1 MKQKCREELLQ
12 WEVEPM
18 PDLSR
23 EPEVDQCVWWA
34 NQPEGKFPVLR
45 VVAACYFG
53 RQLGANPSERHW
65 SKCKNT
71 TGIKRTNLSSESL
84 DKLMIIN
91 SCLKNMRG
99 IRYDSAP
106 ILPNPFLDSH
116 LNKLDTRNNARNH
129 TLDQNELPSDTDD
142 DEDLDVQ
149 VIEVQM
155 PNVQGVIARSSDA
168 EEGDGSDTE
177 APNLFSQQ
185 TEEAHAPRFRCSG
198 SLRAQEEVVME
209 TQDSPAPRITREGTL
224 LQEEDEEESP
234 ALVS

>member
-1 MKQKCREELLQ
+1 
-12 WEVEPM
+12 
-18 PDLSR
+18 
-23 EPEVDQCVWWA
+23 
-34 NQPEGKFPVLR
+34 
-45 VVAACYFG
+45 
-53 RQLGANPSERHW
+53 
-65 SKCKNT
+65 
-71 TGIKRTNLSSESL
+71 
-84 DKLMIIN
+84 MIIN

-185 TEEAHAPRFRCSG
+185 TEEAHAPRFRRSG

-209 TQDSPAPRITREGTL
+209 TQDSLHLESRGRRRRVASMCTSVINNL
-224 LQEEDEEESP
+224 LTPCFFHYEMQT
-234 ALVS
+234 V